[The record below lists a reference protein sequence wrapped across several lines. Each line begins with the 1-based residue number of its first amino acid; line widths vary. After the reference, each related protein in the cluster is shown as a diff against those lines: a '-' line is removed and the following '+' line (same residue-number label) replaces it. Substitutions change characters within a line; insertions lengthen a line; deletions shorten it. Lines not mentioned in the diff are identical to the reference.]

1 MQQHSVA
8 VVGLNEIFGKIVLTE
23 SSWARGESGKERVK
37 VSNSEGLQVCTLS
50 PRAKCNYGTYYSNGT
65 KAFSLG
71 YYPHLSKV
79 SSQKN

>member
-37 VSNSEGLQVCTLS
+37 VGKRERGFRYVL
-50 PRAKCNYGTYYSNGT
+50 
-65 KAFSLG
+65 
-71 YYPHLSKV
+71 
-79 SSQKN
+79 